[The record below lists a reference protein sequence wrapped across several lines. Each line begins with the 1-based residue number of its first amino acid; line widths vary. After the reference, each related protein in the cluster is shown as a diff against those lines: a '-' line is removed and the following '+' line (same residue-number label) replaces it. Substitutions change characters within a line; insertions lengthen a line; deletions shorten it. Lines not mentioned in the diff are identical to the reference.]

1 MKSSLLKIMHK
12 QSNKKSITRFQKPES
27 GILNKQYETNL
38 IRILE
43 MPSNFTNS
51 QSVHNLVLFI
61 HNQKVVGS
69 LLIFL
74 NCTDHMPTHF
84 DIMQNIII

>member
-1 MKSSLLKIMHK
+1 
-12 QSNKKSITRFQKPES
+12 
-27 GILNKQYETNL
+27 
-38 IRILE
+38 

-61 HNQKVVGS
+61 QNQKVEGS
-69 LLIFL
+69 LLFFL

-84 DIMQNIII
+84 DIMQNSIT

>member
-27 GILNKQYETNL
+27 GTLNKQYETNL

-43 MPSNFTNS
+43 MPTNFTNS
-51 QSVHNLVLFI
+51 QSVHNLVLFT
-61 HNQKVVGS
+61 HNQKVVGLI
-69 LLIFL
+69 LLF
-74 NCTDHMPTHF
+74 F
-84 DIMQNIII
+84 SF